1 MADYDEFLYDDH
13 PFVETHPENL
23 SALGRLFALHPA
35 SPAQCRVLEL
45 GCALGGNLIPM
56 AVSMPESSF
65 VGVDLSARQV
75 AVGQREID
83 ALGLQNIQL
92 FARDIL
98 EVDASFGTFDYIL
111 CHGVYSWVPPEV
123 QAKILRICREQL
135 RPTGIAYISYNTLPG
150 WHMRGMI
157 RDLLLR
163 EVDPSGLPE
172 ERIARGRAFLAFL
185 DHLPGRMTAA
195 QSWLKS
201 EIKLLGQLSDQYL
214 LYEHMVEHN
223 RPQYFRDFARD
234 AARAGLQY
242 LADAHFT
249 TMVPDRFGPEA
260 TAMIDEMSSTIVDT
274 EQYLDYLELR
284 FFRRTLL
291 CHQEQHVDR
300 GIDWQR
306 LAGLWVSTG
315 LTPASQS
322 PDLRSDARESFRS
335 EGSTELTTGLPLLKA
350 AMVLLAAEG
359 HRGLVFEELCARARA
374 LLDEADP
381 VAPTPADGELLGS
394 NLLGIYARGY
404 VELGGWEEPYAPVA
418 GPRPLATP
426 LARRQASVGKTSCTN
441 VAHVRVPV
449 DSFDRALLARMD
461 GQHDLEALVSFVLED
476 IAAGKVKVEIDGEPR
491 SDRETILEITT
502 KKLVQ
507 LGKAALLV
515 G

>member
-13 PFVETHPENL
+13 PFVETHPDNL

-35 SPAQCRVLEL
+35 PPAQCRVLEL

-75 AVGQREID
+75 AVGLREIE
-83 ALGLQNIQL
+83 ALGLQNVQL
-92 FARDIL
+92 FAQNIL
-98 EVDASFGTFDYIL
+98 DVDASLGSFDYIL
-111 CHGVYSWVPPEV
+111 CHGVYSWVPEEV

-135 RPTGIAYISYNTLPG
+135 RPEGIAYISYNTLPG

-185 DHLPGRMTAA
+185 DHLPGRMSAA
-195 QSWLKS
+195 QTWLKS

-223 RPQYFRDFARD
+223 KPQYFRDFARD

-260 TAMIDEMSSTIVDT
+260 AEMIDQMSSTIVDT

-291 CHQEQHVDR
+291 CHQDKRVDR

-306 LAGLWVSTG
+306 LAGLWVSSS
-315 LTPASQS
+315 LAPASEA
-322 PDLRSDARESFRS
+322 PDLRGDTRESFRS
-335 EGSTELTTGLPLLKA
+335 GSSTELTTGLPLLKA
-350 AMVLLAAEG
+350 AMVLLASEG
-359 HRGLVFEELCARARA
+359 PRGLAFEELCARARA

-394 NLLGIYARGY
+394 NLLGIFARGY
-404 VELGGWEEPYAPVA
+404 VELGGWEKPYVAAP
-418 GPRPLATP
+418 GPRPVASP
-426 LARRQASVGKTSCTN
+426 LARRQAQIGKASCTN
-441 VAHVRVPV
+441 IAHVRVPV
-449 DSFDRALLARMD
+449 DGFDRALLARMD
-461 GQHDLEALVSFVLED
+461 GSHDVEALVSLVIED
-476 IAAGKVKVEIDGEPR
+476 IAAGKVKVEVDGEPR
-491 SDRETILEITT
+491 SDRETILEVTE

-507 LGKAALLV
+507 LAKAALLV